1 MVVSSTPPR
10 GEFSVGVPGVSHLV
24 PEGQEPQPLE
34 EEIPTPEQT
43 VAGSAQEGPFVPV
56 QVPQPLGEP

>member
-10 GEFSVGVPGVSHLV
+10 GEFRVGVDGVSHLV
-24 PEGQEPQPLE
+24 PDAQEPQPLE

-43 VAGSAQEGPFVPV
+43 VAGLVQAGPLVPV
-56 QVPQPLGEP
+56 HP